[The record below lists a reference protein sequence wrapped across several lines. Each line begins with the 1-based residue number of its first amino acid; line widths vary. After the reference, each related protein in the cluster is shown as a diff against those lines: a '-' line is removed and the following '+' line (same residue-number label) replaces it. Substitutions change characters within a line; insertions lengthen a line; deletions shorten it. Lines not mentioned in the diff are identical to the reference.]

1 MHQSL
6 CDSSDDSHL
15 LCAWSFSVECS
26 ANLLQHLF
34 GCHESHYPGESFKRS
49 YFHLSQKS
57 SQSTAKGTL
66 TQMLNMVFH
75 RLERQSQE
83 QVRRRDVALEVV
95 SDIISKV
102 VGEPIKEVCF
112 V

>member
-1 MHQSL
+1 VRNGFKSR
-6 CDSSDDSHL
+6 
-15 LCAWSFSVECS
+15 
-26 ANLLQHLF
+26 AN
-34 GCHESHYPGESFKRS
+34 
-49 YFHLSQKS
+49 
-57 SQSTAKGTL
+57 QSTAKGTL

-102 VGEPIKEVCF
+102 VGEPVKEVCKTF
-112 V
+112 RSLY